1 MPDFLRPK
9 TSYRKLISYQKAEC
23 IYDVTYA
30 FLKRFVRLSDRTHD
44 QMLQAAR
51 SGKQNI
57 VEGRKAAATS
67 REMEIKLYN
76 VALASLHELL
86 IDFED
91 YLRVRDLCQWDHT
104 HPRYAAL
111 RDVCR
116 CNNDS
121 AFYRRLAER
130 CNDEEMANMAITLIH
145 QTDIMLGK
153 LINYAKTDFL
163 THGGAKEEMTRARIN
178 YRNTHRQ

>member
-67 REMEIKLYN
+67 RETEIKLYN

-86 IDFED
+86 VDYED
-91 YLRVRDLCQWDHT
+91 YLRVRGLATWDKS
-104 HPRYAAL
+104 HPRYAGL
-111 RDVCR
+111 LDVCR
-116 CNNDS
+116 NNNDS
-121 AFYRRLAER
+121 AYYRPLAER
-130 CNDEEMANMAITLIH
+130 CNDEELANMAITLIH
-145 QTDIMLGK
+145 QADIMLGK
-153 LINYAKTDFL
+153 LIEYAKNDFL
-163 THGGAKEEMTRARIN
+163 TQGGAKEEMTRARLN
-178 YRNTHRQ
+178 C

>member
-23 IYDVTYA
+23 IYDVTYV
-30 FLKRFVRLSDRTHD
+30 FLKRFVSRYDRTND

-67 REMEIKLYN
+67 RETEIKLYN

-86 IDFED
+86 VDYED
-91 YLRVRDLCQWDHT
+91 YLRVRELCQWTNT
-104 HPRYAAL
+104 HPRYSNL
-111 RDVCR
+111 REVCR
-116 CNNDS
+116 THNDS
-121 AFYRRLAER
+121 GFFRNLSNR
-130 CNDEEMANMAITLIH
+130 CNDEELANMAITLIH
-145 QTDIMLGK
+145 QTDIMLNK
-153 LINYAKTDFL
+153 LIGYAKDDFL
-163 THGGAKEEMTRARIN
+163 KNGGAREEMSRARIN
-178 YRNTHRQ
+178 YRNSNR